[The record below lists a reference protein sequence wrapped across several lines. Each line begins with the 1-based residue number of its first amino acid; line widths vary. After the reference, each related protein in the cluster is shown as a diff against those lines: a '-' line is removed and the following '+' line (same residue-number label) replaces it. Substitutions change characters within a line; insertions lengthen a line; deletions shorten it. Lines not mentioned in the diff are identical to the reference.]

1 MITRQDLNIIPVPDA
16 TRTYVPIST
25 SLIFDTIDTL
35 AYEKGFGIRQE
46 IFDTKMKGQQQKI
59 RFVFDTNSDKFGFEI
74 ALMNSYNKT
83 ISLRCGS
90 GANCTI
96 CWNLQVMAPFKI
108 QEKHVGNVREDLYE
122 FLKSSFEVKDTQ
134 IQNAQLLWD
143 NLDYVNLS
151 QREINELAGSLFF
164 EQKLINSE
172 QAMILR
178 KELDKPS
185 FEYDYNPESLNALYQ
200 HTTFCIQNE
209 HPTSYLQTQ
218 QGVQSFFVDTY
229 EQMTGNKLEL
239 V

>member
-1 MITRQDLNIIPVPDA
+1 MTRRDLNNIPVPEK

-35 AYEKGFGIRQE
+35 AQEKGFDIRQE
-46 IFDTKMKGQQQKI
+46 IFDIKMKGQQQKM

-74 ALMNSYNKT
+74 ALINSYNKT
-83 ISLRCGS
+83 ISLRSGS
-90 GANCTI
+90 GSTAYI
-96 CWNLQVMAPFKI
+96 CWNLQTMAPFSI
-108 QEKHVGNVREDLYE
+108 QEKHVSNVREDLYE
-122 FLKSSFEVKDTQ
+122 FLKCSFDIKEMQ
-134 IQNAQLLWD
+134 IENAQLLWD
-143 NLDYVNLS
+143 NFDYVNLS

>member
-1 MITRQDLNIIPVPDA
+1 MINRNDLNTIAVPEK

-35 AYEKGFGIRQE
+35 AYEKGFSVRQE
-46 IFDTKMKGQQQKI
+46 IFDTKMKGQQQKM

-74 ALMNSYNKT
+74 ALINSYNKT
-83 ISLRCGS
+83 ISLRCGAGS
-90 GANCTI
+90 NATI
-96 CWNLQVMAPFKI
+96 CWNLMTMAPFKI
-108 QEKHVGNVREDLYE
+108 QEKHVSNIQEDLYE
-122 FLKSSFEVKDTQ
+122 FLKSSFDIKDTQ

-143 NLDYVNLS
+143 NFDYVNLS
-151 QREINELAGSLFF
+151 QRELNELAGSLFF

-185 FEYDYNPESLNALYQ
+185 FKYDYNPESLNSLYQ
-200 HTTFCIQNE
+200 HTTFAIQRE
-209 HPTSYLQTQ
+209 HPTSYFQTQ

-229 EQMTGNKLEL
+229 EQITGNKLGL

>member
-35 AYEKGFGIRQE
+35 AYEKGFGIQKE
-46 IFDTKMKGQQQKI
+46 IFDTKMKGQQQKM
-59 RFVFDTNSDKFGFEI
+59 RFVFDTNSDKFAFEI

-83 ISLRCGS
+83 ISLRAGAGS
-90 GANCTI
+90 SASI
-96 CWNLQVMAPFKI
+96 CWNLQIMAQYRV

-122 FLKSSFEVKDTQ
+122 FLKSSFEVKDIQ
-134 IQNAQLLWD
+134 IQNAQLLW
-143 NLDYVNLS
+143 NKFDYVNLT
-151 QREINELAGSLFF
+151 QKEINELAGSLFF

-185 FEYDYNPESLNALYQ
+185 FQYDYNPESLNALYQ
-200 HTTFCIQNE
+200 HTTLAIQGE
-209 HPTSYLQTQ
+209 HPMTYLQTQ

-229 EQMTGNKLEL
+229 EQFSGEKLEL
-239 V
+239 A